1 MQSAEDVTN
10 GVKATEPLVP
20 ATEENQDNQIVID
33 IQDNGVA
40 CKAALENHL
49 RVSEQEWCMLL
60 EVCMKFQL
68 KQNNPAAGLK
78 NLQTNL
84 LRILEKE
91 NVLKEESVVVSVLE
105 GSLYYLR
112 AVLVN
117 SEAFIGYPMEMLEEV
132 ISRVAV
138 TLVEMKTTYLA

>member
-1 MQSAEDVTN
+1 
-10 GVKATEPLVP
+10 
-20 ATEENQDNQIVID
+20 
-33 IQDNGVA
+33 
-40 CKAALENHL
+40 
-49 RVSEQEWCMLL
+49 
-60 EVCMKFQL
+60 VCMKFQL
-68 KQNNPAAGLK
+68 KQNNPTAGLK

-91 NVLKEESVVVSVLE
+91 NVLKEESAVVSVLE

-138 TLVEMKTTYLA
+138 ALVEMKTTYLA

>member
-1 MQSAEDVTN
+1 MQSVEDVTN

-68 KQNNPAAGLK
+68 KQNNPTAGLK

-138 TLVEMKTTYLA
+138 ALVEMKTTYLA